1 VAARVGGEV
10 TDALDETADAR
21 AGRGHVQLTA
31 GSHLGKYRLDRVL
44 GEGGMGVVWAA
55 HDPDLERAVAIKVL
69 RYAEAAQELR
79 QRLLREARAMA
90 KLKHPNVLTVYEVGT
105 VGDRDYIAMELVEG
119 MSLDAWLELGPTPD
133 EKWAAVIAAGRGLAA
148 AHEAG
153 VVHRDFKPHN
163 VLRSRGGRVL
173 VTDFGLA
180 RGILAE
186 GESAA
191 LAAEVVRLDIEVTP
205 FDETALPVSR
215 PVAKPA
221 SIPGADTPRRNDP
234 VLDSPMTQTGALIGT
249 PAYMAPEQYQGA
261 LPDPRTDQFAFCVT
275 AWQALTGE
283 RPFRGGTLE
292 EMRKSVGSGVAHVEA
307 KFPRGVRAALA
318 RGLDP
323 DAAKR
328 WPSMD
333 DLLDALERTTKTPAR
348 RRLMWTYGLAAA
360 IVMVGLVLRFATGG
374 SDSAKTGCDD
384 PERQFAEAWSPELRN
399 ALAKKTEETNVARIA
414 DQLDRYGERWVESY
428 AKACR
433 ARPAKQTRQR
443 LACLEGLRD
452 HTAAITTVMTDVDAH
467 VLDAF
472 EPRDAM
478 PPVASC
484 ETASPLAPPRVPKD
498 QPRRG
503 KILKLIG
510 KSFALRSV
518 VDAQQLGIAIDE
530 LLAEAKPLRWEPLAA
545 LVLVAGGRQ
554 YIRSGHPAFA
564 RGAYERALG
573 SLPKD
578 AELRDVRIEGTAY
591 LGLLETSL
599 GELETPRAPVPP
611 GIKDPTA
618 KVTLHR
624 ELTAR
629 ITKATNAAGGD
640 PLLLGSRAMLA
651 AIAYAQAAQW
661 NRYPSGYDEA
671 LQLIAEAR
679 KQFESIGDV
688 QRSAYVAALEA
699 EVYLMRG
706 DDRALDDALFAAR
719 RGQDALAAAKL
730 PELRQLD
737 RVRATV
743 AFARRDFDEA
753 YKMAREE
760 QTSELFEAGSV
771 VEGRVVGEGAST
783 AVVVAWP
790 GELVGTPRTVASGRM
805 MPAQIVRVDSDGT
818 FKIDAAASW
827 AIVAETQDARSRV
840 RLVGKGPLTIELEP
854 TATVSGRVQGRN
866 WFGVKVFARY
876 QIGEQRLTL
885 EAPINKDGTF
895 DLRGLPPGPRV
906 YGTTGKAGTGE
917 RTIIAG
923 ANPKAI
929 SWTYGQA
936 IEAIVRTEKHDSSA
950 RIWVMR
956 GEHKL
961 KTRKELDALLETAA
975 DVAESDLDPVGANNT
990 DAGREV
996 YHPGDLHAVITGS
1009 ATGAYTV
1016 CVTVRV
1022 SGPFAC
1028 KSISVEQT
1036 VTIEYPDGRHGAGVT
1051 PILFEL

>member
-1 VAARVGGEV
+1 VVAAWLGGEV
-10 TDALDETADAR
+10 SDPLDETADAR
-21 AGRGHVQLTA
+21 GGRSAPVALSG

-44 GEGGMGVVWAA
+44 GEGGMGVVWKA

-105 VGDRDYIAMELVEG
+105 VGDRDYIAMELVDG
-119 MSLDAWLELGPTPD
+119 MSLDAWLDLEPTAD

-186 GESAA
+186 TESAA
-191 LAAEVVRLDIEVTP
+191 LAAEVVRLDMAVTP
-205 FDETALPVSR
+205 FGDTAVPVSR
-215 PVAKPA
+215 PSVKPA
-221 SIPGADTPRRNDP
+221 AIPGTPRRNDP

-249 PAYMAPEQYQGA
+249 PAYMAPEQYAGA
-261 LPDPRTDQFAFCVT
+261 APDPRTDQFAFCVT
-275 AWQALTGE
+275 AWQALTGN
-283 RPFRGGTLE
+283 RPFHGTSLE
-292 EMRKSVGSGVAHVEA
+292 EMRKSVSRGAAHLDV
-307 KFPRGVRAALA
+307 KLPRGVRSVLV

-323 DAAKR
+323 DPAKR

-333 DLLDALERTTKTPAR
+333 DLLDALEKQAKAPQR
-348 RRLMWTYGLAAA
+348 RQLMWAYALAAVILIGA
-360 IVMVGLVLRFATGG
+360 LVLKFATGD

-384 PERQFAEAWSPELRN
+384 PERQFAEAWSPELRS
-399 ALAKKTEETNVARIA
+399 ALAKKTEEGNVTRIA
-414 DQLDRYGERWVESY
+414 EQLDRYGERWVESY

-433 ARPAKQTRQR
+433 GRPAKLARQR
-443 LACLEGLRD
+443 IACLEGLRD
-452 HTAAITTVMTDVDAH
+452 HAAAITTVLTDVDAH

-472 EPRDAM
+472 EPRDAV

-484 ETASPLAPPRVPKD
+484 ETASPLAPPRVPAD

-503 KILKLIG
+503 KILKVIG
-510 KSFALRSV
+510 RSFALRSI
-518 VDAQQLGIAIDE
+518 VDAQQLGAAIDE
-530 LLAEAKPLRWEPLAA
+530 LLAEAKALGWAPLASH
-545 LVLVAGGRQ
+545 VLVAGGRQ

-564 RGAYERALG
+564 RGAYERAIG
-573 SLPKD
+573 GLPKD
-578 AELRDVRIEGTAY
+578 AELRDVRVEGTAY

-599 GELETPRAPVPP
+599 GELEAPRAEAPP

-618 KVTLHR
+618 KVTLHK

-640 PLLLGSRAMLA
+640 PLLVGSRAMLA

-661 NRYPSGYDEA
+661 NRYPSGYEES

-679 KQFESIGDV
+679 KQFDSIGDV
-688 QRSAYVAALEA
+688 QRSAYAAALEA

-730 PELRQLD
+730 PELRQFD
-737 RVRATV
+737 RVRQTV

-753 YKMAREE
+753 YKIGRDRDAVDV
-760 QTSELFEAGSV
+760 FEAGNK
-771 VEGRVVGEGAST
+771 VEGRVVGEGAAT
-783 AVVVAWP
+783 AIVVAWP
-790 GELVGTPRTVASGRM
+790 GELVGTPRTVASARM
-805 MPAQIVRVDSDGT
+805 MPAQVVRVDSDGT
-818 FKIDAAASW
+818 FKLDAGAEW
-827 AIVAETQDARSRV
+827 AIIAETQDARSRV
-840 RLVGKGPLTIELEP
+840 RLVGKSPLTIELEP
-854 TATVSGRVQGRN
+854 TTTISGRLQGRN

-895 DLRGLPPGPRV
+895 DLRGLPPGARV
-906 YGTTGKAGTGE
+906 YGTTGTAGTGE
-917 RTIIAG
+917 RTILAG
-923 ANPKAI
+923 TNPKAI
-929 SWTYGQA
+929 SWSYGQA
-936 IEAIVRTEKHDSSA
+936 LEPIVRTEKHDSTA
-950 RIWVMR
+950 HAWVLR

-961 KTRKELDALLETAA
+961 KTRKELDALLASAT
-975 DVAESDLDPVGANNT
+975 DVAESDLGPIGANNT
-990 DAGREV
+990 DAGREI
-996 YHPGDLHAVITGS
+996 YHPGDQHAVITGN
-1009 ATGAYTV
+1009 ATGVYTV

-1022 SGPFAC
+1022 GGPFAC
-1028 KSISVEQT
+1028 KTVSVEQT